1 MQYLSTSQVRIMKPF
16 AMLLSAIFN
25 HATLAVRLKHDGAGM
40 PVEVPAAAL
49 LAMLFMVTSIFSQQ
63 QTGEITLETLLKIV
77 LIAQCYALFLRNQLI
92 GLILLI
98 SVICNT
104 LAIFFVS
111 VGGIPKEN
119 LYVLLIVEYIMIGA
133 AILNVF
139 RKSTSAV

>member
-1 MQYLSTSQVRIMKPF
+1 MQYLSTLQVRIMKSF
-16 AMLLSAIFN
+16 TMLLSAIFN

-40 PVEVPAAAL
+40 PTEVPAAML
-49 LAMLFMVTSIFSQQ
+49 LAILFMLTSIFSYQ
-63 QTGEITLETLLKIV
+63 QTSEVSVETLLKIV
-77 LIAQCYALFLRNQLI
+77 LIAQCYTLFLRNQLI

-119 LYVLLIVEYIMIGA
+119 LYVLLVVEYIMIGA

>member
-1 MQYLSTSQVRIMKPF
+1 
-16 AMLLSAIFN
+16 MLLSAIFN

-40 PVEVPAAAL
+40 PTQVPAAML
-49 LAMLFMVTSIFSQQ
+49 LAILFMLTSIFSHQ
-63 QTGEITLETLLKIV
+63 QTGEISLETLLKIV

-98 SVICNT
+98 SVICNG

-119 LYVLLIVEYIMIGA
+119 LYVLLVAEYIMIGA
-133 AILNVF
+133 AVLNVF